1 MARREIDVEDAAA
14 GAFFTLATAVSV
26 GFAQINAFGIDFSQ
40 IHTTIA
46 SIDITT
52 ATLVGIAALAMAAIT
67 NEMMPSDANQ
77 EFEGFYWL
85 LVAATPVAVVL
96 IGGWT
101 PVTDPVQNSDFL
113 GLIALVGQAAGF
125 ALISYTR

>member
-1 MARREIDVEDAAA
+1 
-14 GAFFTLATAVSV
+14 VSV

-40 IHTTIA
+40 VHTTIA

-52 ATLVGIAALAMAAIT
+52 ATLVGVGALAIAAIT

-77 EFEGFYWL
+77 EFEGMYWL
-85 LVAATPVAVVL
+85 LVAGTPIAVVL

-101 PVTDPVQNSDFL
+101 PITDPVQNSDVLGFL
-113 GLIALVGQAAGF
+113 ALAAQAAGF
-125 ALISYTR
+125 ALVSYTR